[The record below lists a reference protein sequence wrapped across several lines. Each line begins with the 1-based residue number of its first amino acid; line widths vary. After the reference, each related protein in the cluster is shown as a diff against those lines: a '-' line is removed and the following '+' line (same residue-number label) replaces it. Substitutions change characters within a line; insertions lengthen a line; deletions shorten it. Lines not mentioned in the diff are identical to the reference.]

1 MNYPFNTG
9 DLLCCGQCASN
20 YLDNNV
26 RVPWDDLRYIFGE
39 IMYGGHIVEDWD
51 RRLASAYLSKYFNE
65 SLLEGMELFPAFTT
79 PPSSSNHRQVSS
91 CHQILKNFGALC
103 KGFDNTYFM
112 AGEQYAKLLFSLLE
126 RRGRHFMHSL
136 TFTTPP
142 SSSNHRQVRIHSYG
156 LRYCKTLK
164 QEHVQECSLG

>member
-1 MNYPFNTG
+1 MVSTLPYQLAETRGCAVAGIGWNMNYPFNTG

-79 PPSSSNHRQVSS
+79 PPSTSNHRQVGGQVHPRNGYVASLPANPVSS
-91 CHQILKNFGALC
+91 VAAGLGAFLQAHLLDLPLAPSMLK
-103 KGFDNTYFM
+103 
-112 AGEQYAKLLFSLLE
+112 
-126 RRGRHFMHSL
+126 
-136 TFTTPP
+136 P
-142 SSSNHRQVRIHSYG
+142 
-156 LRYCKTLK
+156 
-164 QEHVQECSLG
+164 